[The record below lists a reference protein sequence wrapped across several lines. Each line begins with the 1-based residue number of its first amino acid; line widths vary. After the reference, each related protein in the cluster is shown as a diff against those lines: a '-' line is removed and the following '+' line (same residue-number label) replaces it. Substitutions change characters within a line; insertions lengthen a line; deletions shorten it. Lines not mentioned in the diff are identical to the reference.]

1 MIVPRRTRAWSS
13 AAVMPFTLVAAG
25 ESERS
30 AFVMQS
36 MTQRLPFDWSDLF
49 IIKREAAL
57 IKRLSVSCRMP
68 NTQLTDYLF
77 RVSVFSEMTMEKFI
91 YSFFPR

>member
-13 AAVMPFTLVAAG
+13 EESLVAAG
-25 ESERS
+25 ESKRS

-57 IKRLSVSCRMP
+57 INEVERKLPNAEYSTDRLP
-68 NTQLTDYLF
+68 KFTD
-77 RVSVFSEMTMEKFI
+77 VQKKFI
-91 YSFFPR
+91 KGY

>member
-68 NTQLTDYLF
+68 NTRLPDYKKTRIITVLLNPTI
-77 RVSVFSEMTMEKFI
+77 ENPI
-91 YSFFPR
+91 

>member
-13 AAVMPFTLVAAG
+13 EESLVAAG

-30 AFVMQS
+30 VFVMQS

-68 NTQLTDYLF
+68 NTRLTKYNLLF
-77 RVSVFSEMTMEKFI
+77 IACGTGMFFI
-91 YSFFPR
+91 LAG